1 MYIQAI
7 YKLCPL
13 GGVVSASS
21 CRRNM
26 RTLTFF
32 RSLPLLPLALGLGG
46 CSAVPEQYLREAVP
60 NLTYSALVEAPQM
73 YQGRLVVLGAAIAKE
88 ELRDG
93 TLWLHVKNR
102 PLDNDYRPQL
112 PPTPQDSEAGAYWI
126 MVETLQTLP
135 REYHHWANMTVVGR
149 FTGMTPDHQPIL
161 AMVYVRGWRM
171 PSPDDGV
178 WEHVI
183 DMNYVPSRPPS
194 TLGEVGLDPM
204 TGPP

>member
-1 MYIQAI
+1 MYTQTMH
-7 YKLCPL
+7 KLCPL
-13 GGVVSASS
+13 GGVVNQSL
-21 CRRNM
+21 CRRVM
-26 RTLTFF
+26 RTLTFV
-32 RSLPLLPLALGLGG
+32 RALPLLALALGMGG
-46 CSAVPEQYLREAVP
+46 CSSVPEQYLREAVP
-60 NLTYSALVEAPQM
+60 NLTYSALVEAPQT
-73 YQGRLVVLGAAIAKE
+73 YQGKLVILGAAIAQE

-93 TLWLHVKNR
+93 VLWLHVKNR

-112 PPTPQDSEAGAYWI
+112 PPTPQDPEAGAYWI
-126 MVETLQTLP
+126 VVETPKTLAH
-135 REYHHWANMTVVGR
+135 EYHQWANMTVVGR
-149 FTGMTPDHQPIL
+149 FTSMTPDHQPIL
-161 AMVYVRGWRM
+161 AMVYARGWGM